1 MDEPFEAI
9 GADPGLPKV
18 NCQAEPTQRLER
30 APSNCHSVSDAW
42 SKTAYRWGIADC
54 AIPDYCARLTIS
66 ADLYC
71 SGDLMSR
78 SRMADISA
86 CARLAAPSFSY
97 SFEMCV
103 FVVDSLM

>member
-42 SKTAYRWGIADC
+42 SKTAYRWGIADGGVRG
-54 AIPDYCARLTIS
+54 YCARPHH
-66 ADLYC
+66 AMAYC

-78 SRMADISA
+78 SRIADISA
-86 CARLAAPSFSY
+86 WARLAAPSFSY
-97 SFEMCV
+97 SFEMWV